1 MFDSL
6 NFSGRKRLPLILQ
19 SENTECGLACLAM
32 LSGYFGHQ
40 VDLQIFREN
49 CNFGLRG
56 ASLSSVM
63 RAATSHHFSCRAIR
77 CEPGEL
83 RAFVQPVVLHWDF
96 CHFVVLKKCT
106 RKHVTIHDP
115 AVGTRNI
122 SYEELSRHFTGVVLE
137 LTPNGDF
144 TPRTTTIQLGIRD
157 FLKNTHGLVPVLCQ
171 IFVLA
176 FVLQLIALLSP
187 FYTQLVIDEVLVK
200 RDVGLLLILALG
212 FGFLVLISV
221 MTQAVRGWASIYLTS
236 QLSFQFGA
244 SLFHHLIHLP
254 VAFFQKRH
262 MGDIVSRFQ
271 SLAPI
276 QNFITSSAITV
287 LLDGIMAISTL
298 VVVFVYSPL
307 LASVVLSVIVLDLA
321 SQLIFF
327 APIKARANEQL
338 VAEALLDSNFMETIR
353 SIATI
358 KRYGI
363 ETHRISDWQN
373 RLSETINTGIN
384 VGRLE
389 LGLSIAGGL
398 ITGIS
403 GITVIYL
410 GAREVLAGT
419 MSIGMLFA
427 FIAYKTQLQTAL
439 TSLIHELMTYLMLSL
454 HFLRLSDIKLQPSEI
469 CKLPTRQLSGAIE
482 AKSISFRYD
491 KDSPWIIRNLHLLVK
506 PGHLVAIYG
515 PSGSG
520 KSTLLKLMQSCLTMG
535 EGELYFDNQSVHVV
549 GIHSLQ
555 ANSASVMQ
563 EDQLFSGSIR
573 NNIAL
578 GNHVVDWPRLE
589 NAAEN
594 AGIHQDIMNLPMA
607 YESPA
612 GEMGTCLSS
621 GQAQR
626 VLIARAFYRQP
637 RMLFLDEGTA
647 HLDGPSALKT
657 MNTIRAM
664 NITCIFVTHNKA
676 HLALADTVVLIKDG
690 QHRVSYRSYPL
701 KKVGYSK
708 RSN

>member
-1 MFDSL
+1 
-6 NFSGRKRLPLILQ
+6 
-19 SENTECGLACLAM
+19 M

-40 VDLQIFREN
+40 VDLQVFREH

-56 ASLSSVM
+56 ASLSAIM
-63 RAATSHHFSCRAIR
+63 RAAASHGFSCRAIR
-77 CEPGEL
+77 CEPAEL
-83 RAFVQPVVLHWDF
+83 HTFVQPVVLHWDF
-96 CHFVVLKKCT
+96 SHFVVLKKCS
-106 RKHVTIHDP
+106 RNQVTIHDP

-122 SYEELSRHFTGVVLE
+122 TYEELSRHFTGVVLE
-137 LTPNGDF
+137 LTPNNDF
-144 TPRTTTIQLGIRD
+144 KPRNTAIPLGIRD
-157 FLKNTHGLVPVLCQ
+157 FLKNIHGIVPVLGQ

-187 FYTQLVIDEVLVK
+187 FYTQLVVDEVLVK
-200 RDVGLLLILALG
+200 RDVDLLLILAFG
-212 FGFLVLISV
+212 FGFLIFISV

-254 VAFFQKRH
+254 VTFFQKRH
-262 MGDIVSRFQ
+262 MGDIVSRFA

-276 QNFITSSAITV
+276 QDFITGSAITV

-298 VVVFVYSPL
+298 IVVFVYSPL
-307 LASVVLSVIVLDLA
+307 LASVVLIAIMLDLV

-327 APIKARANEQL
+327 SPIKARANEQL

-363 ETHRISDWQN
+363 EIHRINDWQN
-373 RLSETINTGIN
+373 RLSETINAGIN
-384 VGRLE
+384 IGRLE

-403 GITVIYL
+403 SITVIYL
-410 GAREVLAGT
+410 GAHEVLAGT

-439 TSLIHELMTYLMLSL
+439 TSLVNELMTYLMLSL
-454 HFLRLSDIKLQPSEI
+454 HFLRLSDIKLHPAEV
-469 CKLPTRQLSGAIE
+469 CKLPTRRLSGAIE
-482 AKSISFRYD
+482 LKSVSFRYD
-491 KDSPWIIRNLHLLVK
+491 TDSPWIIRNLHLPVK

-520 KSTLLKLMQSCLTMG
+520 KSTLLKIMQSGLTL
-535 EGELYFDNQSVHVV
+535 EQGELYFDNQVLNVV
-549 GIHSLQ
+549 GVRSVQ
-555 ANSASVMQ
+555 ANTASVMQ
-563 EDQLFSGSIR
+563 EDQLFSGSIKT
-573 NNIAL
+573 NITL
-578 GNHVVDWPRLE
+578 GDNVIDWPRLE

-621 GQAQR
+621 GQVQR

-637 RMLFLDEGTA
+637 RILFLDEGTA
-647 HLDGPSALKT
+647 HLDGPSAMKT

-664 NITCIFVTHNKA
+664 NITCVFVTHNKA
-676 HLALADTVVLIKDG
+676 HLALADTIVLIKNG
-690 QHRVSYRSYPL
+690 QHRVRYRKSHL
-701 KKVGYSK
+701 KKLVTVID
-708 RSN
+708 